1 MIERLISQ
9 APRQRFLARERTV
22 TTGERQN
29 DLLPVMSGLST
40 GERIVVDGVML
51 LRTEVTE
58 VVPR

>member
-9 APRQRFLARERTV
+9 ALRQRFPARELMV

-29 DLLPVMSGLST
+29 GLLPAMPGLAT